1 MKKLHILEQVKC
13 YVIFHTHLKQKY
25 MGANSDN
32 YMIKIYTEK
41 KIHSIDSIT
50 MLKIDV
56 IDILTFQSCMSLVH
70 MR

>member
-32 YMIKIYTEK
+32 YILMKIYTK
-41 KIHSIDSIT
+41 MKI
-50 MLKIDV
+50 
-56 IDILTFQSCMSLVH
+56 
-70 MR
+70 